1 MNTEKINSFVY
12 RLYALDN
19 PPSNTAALAKLWRG
33 IGDSFDNVSLD
44 LPPWLLDCIED
55 PKQIGKFALVS
66 SLFAF
71 HRLPAQHETMGR
83 SFARIKGSESL
94 EKRFISLLDAQ
105 GNELIQRLREVIG
118 LAKSQEI
125 PIDYGS
131 LLRDILSWE
140 NPDQAVQ
147 FQWARDYWSDSAI
160 YEALKQEVEND
171 WKNEQ
176 ALLKSK
182 TKQEQELKHN
192 KLQAM
197 IFSKYLQ
204 GLRENRAALAHLRR
218 GLGKP
223 QGTIDMLPYIA
234 PFLPDD
240 RREYSAYFLTA
251 SLFGTHPLF
260 NEQKHHDIGQ
270 IFRLLGEKG
279 EKKASKETTQ
289 SLQRRFTA
297 LLDAN
302 RMDISHHLRQVI
314 SEANSAKPEIAVNY
328 RQLLLDLIAW
338 DSSSK
343 HIQKRWAKSFFFDP
357 KFIA

>member
-1 MNTEKINSFVY
+1 VNTEKINSFVY
-12 RLYALDN
+12 RLYKLDN
-19 PPSNTAALAKLWRG
+19 PPSNTAALARLRHG
-33 IGDSFDNVSLD
+33 IGDSFDDVSPD

-55 PKQIGKFALVS
+55 PKQIGKFALVG
-66 SLFAF
+66 SLFAL

-83 SFARIKGSESL
+83 SFARIKGSDSL

-105 GNELIQRLREVIG
+105 ENELIQRLREIIG
-118 LAKSQEI
+118 LAKSQEV

-131 LLRDILSWE
+131 LLHDILNWE

-147 FQWARDYWSDSAI
+147 FHWAREYWSDSAL
-160 YEALKQEVEND
+160 YESLKQIVESD

-182 TKQEQELKHN
+182 SKQEQELKHN

-240 RREYSAYFLTA
+240 RRENYAYFFMA

-260 NEQKHHDIGQ
+260 TEQKYHDIGQ
-270 IFRLLGEKG
+270 IFRLLGEK
-279 EKKASKETTQ
+279 KASKEATQ
-289 SLQRRFTA
+289 NLQRRFTA

-302 RMDISHHLRQVI
+302 SMDLGHHLRQVI
-314 SEANSAKPEIAVNY
+314 SAASSAKPEIAVNY
-328 RQLLLDLIAW
+328 RQLLLDLIDW
-338 DSSSK
+338 DSPKK

-357 KFIA
+357 KFIG

>member
-12 RLYALDN
+12 RLYKLDN
-19 PPSNTAALAKLWRG
+19 PPSNTAALAKFRRG
-33 IGDSFDNVSLD
+33 IGDNFDDVSHD

-55 PKQIGKFALVS
+55 PKQIGKFALVG
-66 SLFAF
+66 SLFAL

-83 SFARIKGSESL
+83 SFARIKGSDSL

-105 GNELIQRLREVIG
+105 GNELIQRLREIIG
-118 LAKSQEI
+118 LAKSQEV

-131 LLRDILSWE
+131 LLHDILNWE

-147 FQWARDYWSDSAI
+147 FHWARDYWSDSAV
-160 YEALKQEVEND
+160 YESLKQEVESD

-176 ALLKSK
+176 ASLKSK
-182 TKQEQELKHN
+182 SRQEQDLNHN
-192 KLQAM
+192 RLQAM
-197 IFSKYLQ
+197 IFTKYLQ

-218 GLGKP
+218 GLGKS
-223 QGTIDMLPYIA
+223 QGTIGMLPYIA

-240 RREYSAYFLTA
+240 KREYSAYFLTA
-251 SLFGTHPLF
+251 SLFGIHALF
-260 NEQKHHDIGQ
+260 TEQKYHDIGR
-270 IFRLLGEKG
+270 IFRLLGEK
-279 EKKASKETTQ
+279 KTSKEATQ

-302 RMDISHHLRQVI
+302 QMDIGHHLRQVI

-328 RQLLLDLIAW
+328 RQLLLDLIEW
-338 DSSSK
+338 NNSSK
-343 HIQKRWAKSFFFDP
+343 HIQKRLAKSFFFDP